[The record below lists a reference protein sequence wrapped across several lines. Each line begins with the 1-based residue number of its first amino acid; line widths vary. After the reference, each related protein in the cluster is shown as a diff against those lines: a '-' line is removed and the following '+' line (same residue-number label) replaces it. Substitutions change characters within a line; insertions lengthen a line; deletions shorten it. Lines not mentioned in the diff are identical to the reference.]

1 MSQNLNNKTQR
12 KNANT
17 SKQIACK
24 TVSDNKQKTIYEN
37 IQILCIGSPTL
48 SALQKSERQDFCRKI
63 LARLQ
68 NLITEKEMTKGELR
82 I

>member
-1 MSQNLNNKTQR
+1 MTQNLNNKIQR
-12 KNANT
+12 KNT
-17 SKQIACK
+17 S
-24 TVSDNKQKTIYEN
+24 NPGE
-37 IQILCIGSPTL
+37 ILCIGSPSL

-68 NLITEKEMTKGELR
+68 NLITEKEITKGELH

>member
-1 MSQNLNNKTQR
+1 MSKNLNDKIQKKTE
-12 KNANT
+12 NT

-24 TVSDNKQKTIYEN
+24 TVSDKGQKTIYEN
-37 IQILCIGSPTL
+37 IQLLCIGSPTL

-68 NLITEKEMTKGELR
+68 NLITEKEMTKGELH